1 MKNAIRLIMAG
12 MLCMVLVAQ
21 EQEKAEKKEKCGEW
35 LEKCDTNNNGTITC
49 AEARACGLKTP
60 VTKDHPAYNCMNDRD
75 GDGQVCE

>member
-35 LEKCDTNNNGTITC
+35 LEKCDTNNNGTIT
-49 AEARACGLKTP
+49 K
-60 VTKDHPAYNCMNDRD
+60 
-75 GDGQVCE
+75 